1 MKNCEYLRE
10 KVKYG
15 SILILPFIILIVGC
29 SSSVKTVY
37 ELPVEFRFPDKRTEL
52 LKIFSPYFK
61 GKKFFLDPGH
71 GGKDRN
77 NIGYMGKA
85 VEADVNLNVA
95 LVLKMF
101 IVEAGGTVEMSR
113 EKDTTVEL
121 KDRSTI
127 ANKSGADFFISIHH
141 NAPSEK
147 NDTWT
152 NYTSTYYHAK
162 DSDYEFEPC
171 QRDLAKYIQRD
182 LAYAMRNSGGLGSF
196 DGTYSDYN
204 IYPRDG
210 FSVLRLTKIPAVLVE
225 CGFTTSEY
233 ESGLLVV
240 DEFNR
245 VEAWGIFRGVCR
257 YLANGIPE
265 IRFIK
270 TEASDSNNNL
280 NISFGI
286 KDSAGLD
293 MNSIK
298 VFIDSVFFKSYNFNP
313 KDKILSID
321 YPATNYGGHIIRI
334 ITANIKGNYA
344 FPFYY
349 NIFVENKM
357 DR

>member
-1 MKNCEYLRE
+1 
-10 KVKYG
+10 VKYC
-15 SILILPFIILIVGC
+15 SLLILPFIILIVGC
-29 SSSVKTVY
+29 SSSVKTFY
-37 ELPVEFRFPDKRTEL
+37 ELPVEFRSPEKRIEL
-52 LKIFSPYFK
+52 LKISSTYFK

-77 NIGYMGKA
+77 NIGYLGNA
-85 VEADVNLNVA
+85 VEADINLNVA
-95 LVLKMF
+95 FALRMF
-101 IVEAGGTVEMSR
+101 IMEVGGMVEMSR

-121 KDRSTI
+121 KDRSAM

-141 NAPSEK
+141 NAPNEK
-147 NDTWT
+147 MDIWT

-196 DGTYSDYN
+196 DGTYSDYKV
-204 IYPRDG
+204 YPREG

-225 CGFTTSEY
+225 CGFTTSEF
-233 ESGLLVV
+233 ESARLVI

-245 VEAWGIFRGVCR
+245 VEAWGIFRGICR
-257 YLANGIPE
+257 YLINGIPE

-270 TEASDSNNNL
+270 TDTIDSNNNL

-293 MNSIK
+293 VNSIK
-298 VFIDSVFFKSYNFNP
+298 VFVDSVYYNSYNFNP
-313 KDKILSID
+313 KDKILSLY
-321 YPATNYGGHIIRI
+321 YPAFNYGAHIIRI
-334 ITANIKGNYA
+334 IAANIKGNYA

-349 NIFVENKM
+349 NIFVENKT

>member
-1 MKNCEYLRE
+1 MKYWSL
-10 KVKYG
+10 
-15 SILILPFIILIVGC
+15 LILPFIILIVGC
-29 SSSVKTVY
+29 SSSVKTFY
-37 ELPVEFRFPDKRTEL
+37 EVPVEFRFPEKREEL
-52 LKIFSPYFK
+52 LKIYSPYFK

-77 NIGYMGKA
+77 NIGYIGNA

-95 LVLKMF
+95 FVLRMF
-101 IVEAGGTVEMSR
+101 IMEAGGTVEMSR

-121 KDRSTI
+121 KDRSDI

-141 NAPSEK
+141 NATGEK
-147 NDTWT
+147 NDIWT

-171 QRDLAKYIQRD
+171 QMDLAKYIQRD

-204 IYPRDG
+204 IYPKQG
-210 FSVLRLTKIPAVLVE
+210 FSVLRLAKIPAVLVE

-233 ESGLLVV
+233 ESGRLVI
-240 DEFNR
+240 DEFNS
-245 VEAWGIFRGVCR
+245 VEAWGIFRGLCR

-270 TEASDSNNNL
+270 TEANNPNNNI

-286 KDSAGLD
+286 KDSAGVD

-298 VFIDSVFFKSYNFNP
+298 VFIDSVYYKSFNYNPN
-313 KDKILSID
+313 DKILLIY
-321 YPATNYGGHIIRI
+321 YPAVNYGRHIIRI
-334 ITANIKGNYA
+334 IAANNKGNYA

-349 NIFVENKM
+349 NIFVENKL